1 MGLPPNRGERMLH
14 FVKMQAL
21 GNDFIVLDGGQ
32 WPEADW
38 PAVSRVLCQ
47 RRFGIGSDG
56 LMVVTRPPARRV
68 LVRMFD
74 PDGCEDFCGNGTR
87 CAAVFLYEKGLVT
100 DSKFTVDSL
109 NGPKEVQL
117 ILRSGRA
124 EGATVAMGRAQFA
137 PERLPAD
144 LPGDCVLQHPLQ
156 THGRTFTICTVST
169 GTTHTILWQDEWPGD
184 EEFVRWSPRIEN
196 HPVFPERTNVLW
208 AVAASR
214 ERIRIRIWERGGVG
228 ESLACG
234 TGACAVA
241 AVGRRLGLTADAV
254 TVESKGGDLCVR
266 LDPAGQTWLTG
277 PARTVFEGY
286 VDQRTAAG

>member
-1 MGLPPNRGERMLH
+1 MGRHPDRGEHVLH

-21 GNDFIVLDGGQ
+21 GNDFIVLDGSQ

-38 PAVSRVLCQ
+38 PGVSRVLCQ

-56 LMVVTRPPARRV
+56 LMVVKHRPGRRS

-87 CAAVFLYEKGLVT
+87 CAAVFLYEKRLVT
-100 DSKFTVDSL
+100 GSEFTIDTLS
-109 NGPKEVQL
+109 GPREVRL
-117 ILRSGRA
+117 ILSERRA
-124 EGATVAMGRAQFA
+124 EGAAVAMGRAQFA
-137 PERLPAD
+137 PERLPAH

-184 EEFVRWSPRIEN
+184 EEFLLWSPRIEN
-196 HPVFPERTNVLW
+196 HPAFPERTSVLW
-208 AVAASR
+208 AVAVSR

-234 TGACAVA
+234 TGACAAA

-254 TVESKGGDLCVR
+254 TVESKGGELSVR
-266 LDPAGQTWLTG
+266 IDPAGQTWLTG

-286 VDQRTAAG
+286 VDRRKAAC